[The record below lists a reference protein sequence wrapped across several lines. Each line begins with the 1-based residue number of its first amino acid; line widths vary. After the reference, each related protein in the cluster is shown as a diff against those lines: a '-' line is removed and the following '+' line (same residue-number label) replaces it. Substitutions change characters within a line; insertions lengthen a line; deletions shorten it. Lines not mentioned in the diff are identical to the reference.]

1 MDEWM
6 EREMESLSSSLSPCL
21 LLCRDQKKLKALTE
35 NKMGK
40 KPLLKSTLF
49 TSFVLDKEIS
59 KKFIRNSCL
68 FFDILSILIY

>member
-6 EREMESLSSSLSPCL
+6 EREMESLSSSLSACL